1 MFTFSC
7 TPIRGRRQASQHWVW
22 YLIDRV
28 FDGVLLRA
36 LAAGLA
42 FLVLKQLEVIK

>member
-1 MFTFSC
+1 MLK
-7 TPIRGRRQASQHWVW
+7 
-22 YLIDRV
+22 YLLDRL

-42 FLVLKQLEVIK
+42 FYGLRMLGVLR

>member
-1 MFTFSC
+1 MK
-7 TPIRGRRQASQHWVW
+7 
-22 YLIDRV
+22 YLADRL

-42 FLVLKQLEVIK
+42 FVVLKQLEVIK